1 MTASPA
7 LAQISSLSP
16 PGAPDAPMAPTIWP
30 AASIGMP
37 PIMTTPGRFLI
48 AWLADPGVFTRMA
61 TVRADSCQHSAVRAL
76 PSAAARVCQPR
87 AWHSACASRD
97 ALSAIS
103 GVMIFHVQ
111 VAAGPSAWSEVPH
124 TAASKDKATIIN

>member
-48 AWLADPGVFTRMA
+48 AHLADQGVFTRMA

-76 PSAAARVCQPR
+76 PSA
-87 AWHSACASRD
+87 CASRE